1 MKLPNGRTMIGD
13 RMLSVT
19 YRKGQKHACDPA
31 CRAAGHVYRHT
42 YKKPVPLMAG
52 GRGEVRVPARLFKRR
67 DGAVEPYAVDNP
79 PLIIVNGPKS
89 QKRSKSKMARTY
101 KMRRNKSG
109 QFVATRSNPPRK
121 KRHSKKRGHRKNPP
135 FWTAG
140 ALVNSPKH
148 RKKKK
153 GARRNP
159 PRTQQIFGIPL
170 VMPEVADILGIT
182 GGLAGPPMI
191 KGFAMQLLPSSVTN
205 STTGKYGIEA
215 GSYIL
220 PPVIGYMV
228 GGRRAL
234 KNVLT
239 GELAAVAV
247 RLVSQVTAQ
256 ISKALSSNGVG
267 SYTRRAPVSASG
279 LNSYLPGGR
288 RQLGVGA
295 YSESR
300 QSPRSTS
307 ARYGGRRR

>member
-1 MKLPNGRTMIGD
+1 
-13 RMLSVT
+13 MLSVT

-31 CRAAGHVYRHT
+31 CRAAGHVYKHT

-52 GRGEVRVPARLFKRR
+52 SRKEVQVPARLFTRR

-79 PLIIVNGPKS
+79 PLLIVNGPTS
-89 QKRSKSKMARTY
+89 EKRSKRKMATY
-101 KMRRNKSG
+101 KMRRNGKG
-109 QFVATRSNPPRK
+109 QFVAVRSNPPRK
-121 KRHSKKRGHRKNPP
+121 RKHAKRKSRKNPP

-148 RKKKK
+148 RKKRK

-159 PRTQQIFGIPL
+159 PSGRTQQIFGIPL

-191 KGFAMQLLPSSVTN
+191 KGFAMQLLPASWTN

-220 PPVIGYMV
+220 PPVLGYMV
-228 GGRRAL
+228 GGRRGL
-234 KNVLT
+234 KNVLA
-239 GELAAVAV
+239 GELAAVGV
-247 RLVSQVTAQ
+247 RLVGQLTAKISQ
-256 ISKALSSNGVG
+256 ALPTNGVG
-267 SYTRRAPVSASG
+267 SYTYRAPVNAGG

-288 RQLGVGA
+288 RQLGA

-307 ARYGGRRR
+307 PRFGGRRR